1 MSGRPGG
8 GALVILALLLA
19 AAGAMHLGTGVGTAL
34 ALAPDPAQADTM
46 AATPLACPA
55 PPAALAEAL
64 RQREAQ
70 ISTREWAFAERHAAL
85 DLANRAID
93 QRMADLQ
100 AAEAK
105 LSATLAL
112 ADGAAENDLSRLT
125 SVYEA
130 MKPKNAA
137 ALFSTM
143 EPEFAAGFIGRM
155 RPEAAGAVLAG
166 LPSENA
172 YAISVLLAGRNAL
185 VPKE

>member
-1 MSGRPGG
+1 MSGRSNGR
-8 GALVILALLLA
+8 ALVVLALLLA
-19 AAGAMHLGTGVGTAL
+19 SGGALHLGTGVGTAL
-34 ALAPDPAQADTM
+34 ARAPDPAQVDLAAAD
-46 AATPLACPA
+46 PVICPA

-70 ISTREWAFAERHAAL
+70 IATREAAFAERLAAL
-85 DLANRAID
+85 DLANRTID
-93 QRMADLQ
+93 QRMAELQ
-100 AAEAK
+100 ATEAK
-105 LSATLAL
+105 LSETLAL

-130 MKPKNAA
+130 MKPKDAA
-137 ALFSTM
+137 ALFTTM
-143 EPEFAAGFIGRM
+143 EPDFAAGFIGRM